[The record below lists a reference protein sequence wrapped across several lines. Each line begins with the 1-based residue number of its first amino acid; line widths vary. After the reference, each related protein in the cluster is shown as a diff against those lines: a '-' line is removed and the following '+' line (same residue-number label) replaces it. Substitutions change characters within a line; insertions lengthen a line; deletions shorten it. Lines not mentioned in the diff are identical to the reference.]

1 MRATGRVV
9 SFVNANGKALKFL
22 ALFAVIFAVTY
33 FIFGIAPGV
42 RRAIIQPYTVF
53 LADAVA
59 AVLNLFGEGARADG
73 ATVISSRFSISI
85 AMGCD
90 GVEPMCLF
98 IAGVLAFP
106 APWRARFLGLAL
118 GVPII
123 HLINLA
129 RLVMLY
135 YAGVVMPSV
144 IDEIHVYVAQTIV
157 ILLSTA
163 LLIFWLDRFA
173 IKPGRA

>member
-1 MRATGRVV
+1 MRTAGRVY
-9 SFVNANGKALKFL
+9 SFVNANSKALKFL
-22 ALFAVIFAVTY
+22 ALFAAIFAITY

-42 RRAIIQPYTVF
+42 RRGLVQPYTVF

-59 AVLNLFGEGARADG
+59 AVLNLFGEGARTDG

-98 IAGVLAFP
+98 MAGVLAYP
-106 APWRARFLGLAL
+106 ASWRARLVGLAL
-118 GVPII
+118 GVPVI

-129 RLVMLY
+129 RLIMLY
-135 YAGVVMPSV
+135 YAGVMMPSV

-163 LLIFWLDRFA
+163 ILIFWLDRFA
-173 IKPGRA
+173 VKPGRT